1 MILCIFDEPVSGH
14 WNSQVSDLMY
24 VRMFRIPWLVRI
36 YTLTPSTDIWYMLF
50 FDIHDVYH
58 WSSLRLK
65 RLSSHCR
72 SIISCVYHR
81 MQKLCTSMAFFSMNV
96 GGIRIF
102 YLLPRRIIFLC
113 IVCCEF
119 RLVSPFR
126 LVIQR
131 ASPKPIWTCYNMSV
145 VVLYTL
151 MTFVMYRSL
160 YTSALHVVVTDCFLI
175 LAFFVIC
182 NFTDITKY
190 CSSCLL
196 HNPSSVF
203 RW

>member
-36 YTLTPSTDIWYMLF
+36 YTLTPSTDIWYAPLWHTWCISLVVSKIEETLF
-50 FDIHDVYH
+50 TCSTCIHPY
-58 WSSLRLK
+58 
-65 RLSSHCR
+65 CR

-126 LVIQR
+126 LVIHR

-160 YTSALHVVVTDCFLI
+160 YTSALL
-175 LAFFVIC
+175 
-182 NFTDITKY
+182 DIAH
-190 CSSCLL
+190 CMFW
-196 HNPSSVF
+196 V
-203 RW
+203 